1 MNLIFDT
8 NAVLFIAR
16 DKTYQ
21 RVIDFFNPEQKDI
34 FLSFV
39 TIAETQAFAFRNNWG
54 DKKMYILEEI
64 FGYSQIVD
72 IDNALLQTYI
82 NIDAYSQCKHADF
95 GLYPFITPRNMG
107 KHDLWIAAT
116 ASFLN
121 LQLITTDKDFSHL
134 HNIFLNLRLVEKT
147 DLRALF

>member
-39 TIAETQAFAFRNNWG
+39 TIAETQAFAFR
-54 DKKMYILEEI
+54 M
-64 FGYSQIVD
+64 
-72 IDNALLQTYI
+72 
-82 NIDAYSQCKHADF
+82 
-95 GLYPFITPRNMG
+95 
-107 KHDLWIAAT
+107 
-116 ASFLN
+116 
-121 LQLITTDKDFSHL
+121 HL
-134 HNIFLNLRLVEKT
+134 HFLPVKSVECHET
-147 DLRALF
+147 TC